1 MNLVERESHAELLVG
16 MLADGLAGRGRVALV
31 SGGIATGKTELI
43 YGFTESVRDALVLRA
58 TGSRGEQQFE
68 LGVVEQLFY
77 SAAMPADVAT
87 HARALLASAM
97 AAVPED
103 STGGEG
109 DARSVHDLC
118 ALLLELSRERP
129 LVIAVDDVQFADRT
143 SLRVLLHLQRRIRSA
158 AVLLVLG
165 EAAGTSTR
173 PAHTALR
180 DEIVRQPQA
189 RHLRLRPLSP
199 AGVRDLL
206 AHQLGPQAAAD
217 LEEPCHVLSGGNP
230 LLVHALIED
239 FVAAGRPATEQG
251 VSEPVTGDAFAQA
264 VYTCLRRGEELL
276 LRVAQGVAVLGE
288 LAKTELLARLLALD
302 SRTVRDV
309 FKTMNE
315 AGLMDA
321 DRFRHPV
328 ARTAVLREL
337 DPDELSAL
345 RLKAARLLH
354 DDGVPA
360 VTVAEYI
367 TAAECEPGA
376 WAVPVLR
383 DAAAE
388 ALARNDIHRAVEC
401 LDLAR
406 TACRDE
412 PETIAVTAAL
422 AAAQWL
428 VDPAAAAPHLP
439 RLGAAFHRGLLPERE
454 AWGLVRALVWFG
466 RSTEAAAVLAEL
478 DEGDQDKAEQ
488 DKAGRHV
495 TRHWLVTVQPQL
507 LGDLAA
513 DLDGRQLGTLAS
525 VAAFGATPAAVES
538 AERVLQSARI
548 GETPLEELICALQTL
563 NHGDRGDRAGYWCDE
578 FLEEA
583 RTHRAVTWRA
593 ALSDVAAG
601 VALRRGDLVSA
612 ERLARAALGALP
624 APSWGVGIGSPL
636 ATLVQ
641 AATRLGKYPEAD
653 AQLRQGVPQA
663 VQQTLHWP
671 QYLLARGQHYLATD
685 RLRAALA
692 DFLAV
697 GELAAEWRLDLPV
710 LLPWRHEAAQVYVRM
725 GEPER
730 ARELVDEQLAMPG
743 ADGARVRGV
752 SLRILASA
760 SAPGRRLPLLRESV
774 DLLGGLGDWYELAL
788 AFADLSAAHQASVEF
803 DQARIAARRALRL
816 AKSCKAKLLHEH
828 LQHHRTATGGLDFGD
843 STENGVSVTPLSA
856 AERRVAGLAA
866 LGYTNREISRR
877 LYITVSTV
885 EQHLTRTYRK
895 LKINRR
901 ADLPI
906 LANPVPGGLPVEA
919 RPGVALPGDRLR

>member
-1 MNLVERESHAELLVG
+1 MDLVERESHAELLVS

-43 YGFTESVRDALVLRA
+43 YTFTESVRDALVLRA

-77 SAAMPADVAT
+77 AAAMPAEVAT
-87 HARALLASAM
+87 RARALLASAM
-97 AAVPED
+97 ADGSP
-103 STGGEG
+103 GEG
-109 DARSVHDLC
+109 DARSVHDIC
-118 ALLLELSRERP
+118 ALLLDLSRDRP
-129 LVIAVDDVQFADRT
+129 LVIAVDDVQFADQA

-158 AVLLVLG
+158 AVMLVLG
-165 EAAGTSTR
+165 EAAGTSAR

-180 DEIVRQPQA
+180 DEVVRQPQA

-206 AHQLGPQAAAD
+206 ALHLGPQAAAD

-239 FVAAGRPATEQG
+239 FVAAGRPATELG
-251 VSEPVTGDAFAQA
+251 VSEPVPGDAFAQA
-264 VYTCLRRGEELL
+264 VHTCLRRGEELL
-276 LRVAQGVAVLGE
+276 LRVAEGVAVLGE
-288 LAKTELLARLLALD
+288 LCKTELLARLLELD
-302 SRTVRDV
+302 SRTVRDL

-367 TAAECEPGA
+367 TAAECEPGE
-376 WAVPVLR
+376 WAVAVLR

-388 ALARNDIHRAVEC
+388 ALARNDVHRAVDC
-401 LDLAR
+401 LELAR

-412 PETIAVTAAL
+412 RETIAVTATL
-422 AAAQWL
+422 TAAQWL
-428 VDPAAAAPHLP
+428 VDPAAAAQHLT
-439 RLGAAFHRGLLPERE
+439 RLAAAFHRGLLAERE

-478 DEGDQDKAEQ
+478 DEADHRTAERHSTERHSTE
-488 DKAGRHV
+488 RHV
-495 TRHWLVTVQPQL
+495 TRHWLVDVQPQL
-507 LGDLAA
+507 LGDIAA
-513 DLDGRQLGTLAS
+513 GLEDRQLGTLAS
-525 VAAFGATPAAVES
+525 VAAFGVTDAAVAS
-538 AERVLQSARI
+538 AERVLRTARI
-548 GETPLEELICALQTL
+548 GETPLEELICAVQTL

-583 RTHRAVTWRA
+583 RTHRAITWRA
-593 ALSDVAAG
+593 ALSDVAAD

-636 ATLVQ
+636 ATLVR
-641 AATRLGKYPEAD
+641 ASTRLGKHQEAD
-653 AQLRQGVPQA
+653 LQLRQGVPQA
-663 VQQTLHWP
+663 VQQTRHWP
-671 QYLLARGQHYLATD
+671 RYLLARGQHYLATD

-710 LLPWRHEAAQVYVRM
+710 LLPWRHEAAQVHVRM
-725 GEPER
+725 GEQDR
-730 ARELVDEQLAMPG
+730 ARELVEEQLALPG

-752 SLRILASA
+752 SLRVLASA

-788 AFADLSAAHQASVEF
+788 AFADLSAAHETSAEF

-816 AKSCKAKLLHEH
+816 AKTCKAKLLHEH

-843 STENGVSVTPLSA
+843 STENGVSLTPLSA

-866 LGYTNREISRR
+866 LGHTNREISRR

-901 ADLPI
+901 SDLPI
-906 LANPVPGGLPVEA
+906 LANPLPAEAGPGA
-919 RPGVALPGDRLR
+919 ALPGDRLR

>member
-43 YGFTESVRDALVLRA
+43 YGFTESVRDALVLTA
-58 TGSRGEQQFE
+58 TGARGEQRFE
-68 LGVVEQLFY
+68 FGVVEQLFY

-87 HARALLASAM
+87 HARALLVSAM
-97 AAVPED
+97 SED
-103 STGGEG
+103 QTGVEG
-109 DARSVHDLC
+109 DARSIHDIC
-118 ALLLELSRERP
+118 ALLLDLSRERP

-143 SLRVLLHLQRRIRSA
+143 SLRVLLHLQRKIRSA

-199 AGVRDLL
+199 EGVRDLL
-206 AHQLGPQAAAD
+206 AHHLGPQAAAD

-239 FVAAGRPATEQG
+239 FVAAGRPATEHG

-288 LAKTELLARLLALD
+288 LAKTELLARLLELD
-302 SRTVRDV
+302 SRTVRDL

-328 ARTAVLREL
+328 ARTAVLREV

-360 VTVAEYI
+360 VTVAEYV

-388 ALARNDIHRAVEC
+388 ALARNDIHRAVDC

-406 TACRDE
+406 AACRDE
-412 PETIAVTAAL
+412 RETIAVTATL
-422 AAAQWL
+422 AEAQWL
-428 VDPAAAAPHLP
+428 VDPAAAAQHLT

-454 AWGLVRALVWFG
+454 AWALVRALVWFG
-466 RSTEAAAVLAEL
+466 RSAEAEAVLARL
-478 DEGDQDKAEQ
+478 DSAAPDSAALDGSAPDGSAQDDEPQ
-488 DKAGRHV
+488 DRSTGRHV
-495 TRHWLVTVQPQL
+495 TRHWLVDVQPQL

-513 DLDGRQLGTLAS
+513 DLDGRRLD
-525 VAAFGATPAAVES
+525 TPAAVES
-538 AERVLQSARI
+538 AERVLRSARI
-548 GETPLEELICALQTL
+548 GETPLEELICALQAL

-583 RTHRAVTWRA
+583 RAHRAVTWRA
-593 ALSDVAAG
+593 ALSDVAAA

-641 AATRLGKYPEAD
+641 ATTRLGKFQEAD

-663 VQQTLHWP
+663 VQQTRHWA

-710 LLPWRHEAAQVYVRM
+710 LLPWRQEAAQVHVRM

-730 ARELVDEQLAMPG
+730 ARELVDRQLALPG

-788 AFADLSAAHQASVEF
+788 AFADLSAAHQASAEF

-816 AKSCKAKLLHEH
+816 AKSCKAKPLHEY
-828 LQHHRTATGGLDFGD
+828 LQHHRTATGGLDFDD
-843 STENGVSVTPLSA
+843 SAEHGASSTPLSA

-901 ADLPI
+901 TDLPI
-906 LANPVPGGLPVEA
+906 LANPVPG
-919 RPGVALPGDRLR
+919 DRQA

>member
-1 MNLVERESHAELLVG
+1 MNLVERESHAKLLVG

-43 YGFTESVRDALVLRA
+43 YGFTESVRDALVLTA
-58 TGSRGEQQFE
+58 TGARGEQQFE

-87 HARALLASAM
+87 HARALLVSAM
-97 AAVPED
+97 AED
-103 STGGEG
+103 STGGE
-109 DARSVHDLC
+109 DARSIHDIC
-118 ALLLELSRERP
+118 ALLLDLSREQP

-143 SLRVLLHLQRRIRSA
+143 SLRVLLHLQRKIRSA

-199 AGVRDLL
+199 EGVRDLL
-206 AHQLGPQAAAD
+206 AHHLGPQAAAD

-239 FVAAGRPATEQG
+239 FVAADRPATELG

-288 LAKTELLARLLALD
+288 LAKTELLARLLELD
-302 SRTVRDV
+302 SRTVRDL

-345 RLKAARLLH
+345 RLRAARLLH

-388 ALARNDIHRAVEC
+388 ALARNDVHRAVDC

-406 TACRDE
+406 TACGDE
-412 PETIAVTAAL
+412 RETIAVTATL
-422 AAAQWL
+422 AEAQWL
-428 VDPAAAAPHLP
+428 VDPAAAAQHLT

-466 RSTEAAAVLAEL
+466 RSAEAAAVLAEL
-478 DEGDQDKAEQ
+478 DGTAPDSAGPDSASPVEGEPNDCGT
-488 DKAGRHV
+488 GRHV
-495 TRHWLVTVQPQL
+495 TRHWLATVQPQL

-513 DLDGRQLGTLAS
+513 DLDGRQLD
-525 VAAFGATPAAVES
+525 TPAAVES
-538 AERVLQSARI
+538 AERVLRSARI
-548 GETPLEELICALQTL
+548 GETPLEELICALQAL

-583 RTHRAVTWRA
+583 RAHRAVTWRA
-593 ALSDVAAG
+593 ALSDVAAA

-641 AATRLGKYPEAD
+641 ATTRLGKFQEAD

-663 VQQTLHWP
+663 VQQTRHWA
-671 QYLLARGQHYLATD
+671 QYLLARGQHHLATD

-710 LLPWRHEAAQVYVRM
+710 LLPWRQEAAQVHVRM

-730 ARELVDEQLAMPG
+730 ARELVDQQLTLPG

-788 AFADLSAAHQASVEF
+788 AFADLSAAHQASAEF

-816 AKSCKAKLLHEH
+816 AKSCKAKPLHEH
-828 LQHHRTATGGLDFGD
+828 LQHHRTATGGLDFND
-843 STENGVSVTPLSA
+843 SAEYSASATPLSA

-901 ADLPI
+901 TDLPI
-906 LANPVPGGLPVEA
+906 LANPVPGGSPVEA
-919 RPGVALPGDRLR
+919 GPRAALPGNRQA